1 MEATVQTIDLMP
13 TLLELSRLPAPPGL
27 QGRSLVPLLAGA
39 RAGGAGT
46 VHADGSGWTERP
58 AITEKAVTVD
68 NGSPPPRDTEA
79 VSVVL
84 QGYKLIHHTKR
95 PAGAP
100 EFELFDH
107 RRDPL
112 DGTDVAAQHPEV
124 VERLKRELDAWRK
137 TVSASRLKPDT
148 EGTAALSNEEH
159 ERLRALGYVQ

>member
-1 MEATVQTIDLMP
+1 MP
-13 TLLELSRLPAPPGL
+13 TLLDLSRIPVPAGL
-27 QGRSLVPLLAGA
+27 QGKSLLPLLAGA
-39 RAGGAGT
+39 RPSGPDA
-46 VHADGSGWTERP
+46 VHADGGAWTERP

-68 NGSPPPRDTEA
+68 NGSPPPRDTES
-79 VSVVL
+79 VSVVF

-107 RRDPL
+107 RNDAL
-112 DGTDVAAQHPEV
+112 DRTDVAAQHPEV

-137 TVSASRLKPDT
+137 SVASARLKPDA
-148 EGTAALSNEEH
+148 EGAQGLSKEEH